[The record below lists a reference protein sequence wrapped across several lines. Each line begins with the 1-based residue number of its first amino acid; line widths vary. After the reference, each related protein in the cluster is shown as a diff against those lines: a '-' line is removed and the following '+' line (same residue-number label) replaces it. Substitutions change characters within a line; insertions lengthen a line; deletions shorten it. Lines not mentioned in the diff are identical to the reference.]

1 MALTSTR
8 LTAEEYFD
16 LPPTEKRTQLIDG
29 EIVVTEASLRH
40 QRVTGEIYAELR
52 NWLRQNPGHG
62 EAGIP
67 VNVHLDDRNVFA
79 PDVWW
84 VPEESRP
91 ARDANR
97 IIGPPALAVEV
108 RSPSSWRFDVGTK
121 RATYERLGLSELWL
135 VDTKANSVLVYRRS
149 TPQAD
154 RFDVALELEAGEVL
168 TTPLIPGFSLAL
180 SDLFAL

>member
-8 LTAEEYFD
+8 LTAEEYFA

-40 QRVTGEIYAELR
+40 QRITLELAR
-52 NWLRQNPGHG
+52 VLTNWLRENPGHG

-67 VNVHLDDRNVFA
+67 VNVHLDDYNVFA

-91 ARDANR
+91 DRDAKG
-97 IIGPPALAVEV
+97 IVGPPALAVEV
-108 RSPSSWRFDVGTK
+108 RSPSTWRFDVGAK
-121 RATYERLGLSELWL
+121 RATYERLGLRELWL
-135 VDTKANSVLVYRRS
+135 VDIEANSVLVYRRS
-149 TPQAD
+149 ATEAE

-168 TTPLIPGFSLAL
+168 TTPLIPGFSLVLAE
-180 SDLFAL
+180 LFEL

>member
-8 LTAEEYFD
+8 LTAEEYFA

-40 QRVTGEIYAELR
+40 QRITLELAR
-52 NWLRQNPGHG
+52 VLSNWLRENPGHG

-67 VNVHLDDRNVFA
+67 VNVHLDDYNVFA

-91 ARDANR
+91 AHDATR
-97 IIGPPALAVEV
+97 IMGPPALAVEV
-108 RSPSSWRFDVGTK
+108 RSPSTWRYDVGSK
-121 RATYERLGLSELWL
+121 KSTYERLGLKELWL
-135 VDTKANSVLVYRRS
+135 VDTEANSVLVYRRS
-149 TPQAD
+149 GPKAD
-154 RFDVALELEAGEVL
+154 GFDVALELEPGEVL
-168 TTPLIPGFSLAL
+168 ATPLIPGFSLVLA
-180 SDLFAL
+180 DLFDR